1 MGRGI
6 KIPWMRRGSK
16 YHGYGGRYIMRRW
29 SKYIMD
35 KRVIISGKCVNTP
48 WEGDQN
54 TMGEGCQNTMG
65 KWEFIPLVGWSIYH
79 GEGVKIPW
87 VEDQYSMGRGVKIL

>member
-1 MGRGI
+1 MD
-6 KIPWMRRGSK
+6 RRTK
-16 YHGYGGRYIMRRW
+16 YHGNGVEIQWVRGQ
-29 SKYIMD
+29 YIMD
-35 KRVIISGKCVNTP
+35 RRVIISGKCVNTP

-79 GEGVKIPW
+79 GEGG
-87 VEDQYSMGRGVKIL
+87 QNTMGRGSIFHG